1 MQYPKLLVVMKS
13 SIYFALW
20 RKSAFQLLSNFRV
33 PLILALWWWE
43 MIIFPHSPD
52 HWQLLHIYTSLLSA
66 VSHTLRIDFFP
77 RLNRFCAASPGRE
90 TSFFCSGFHLPVP
103 LHPIWDRLTRTAQR
117 TKHTRHML
125 EPCRNSLPCT
135 IPFLV
140 IRFCLMKLHFYT
152 LLGCVPAWCEMTT
165 FFSVVFP
172 SPRLSPISCPLGWL
186 SGKETNWPRWKSQ
199 WYWRSSHP
207 HYWFHLKESVAVL
220 ESPSGRRQA
229 APRLSGCIRCHS
241 ILM

>member
-52 HWQLLHIYTSLLSA
+52 HRQLLHIYTSLLSA

-77 RLNRFCAASPGRE
+77 RLNTFCAASPGRE
-90 TSFFCSGFHLPVP
+90 TSFLCSGFHLPVP
-103 LHPIWDRLTRTAQR
+103 LHPTWDRLTRTAQR
-117 TKHTRHML
+117 TKHTCHML
-125 EPCRNSLPCT
+125 EPWRNSLPCT
-135 IPFLV
+135 TPFLV

-172 SPRLSPISCPLGWL
+172 SPRLSPISCPLGMAFWERNEL
-186 SGKETNWPRWKSQ
+186 ATMEESLVLALKPPPLLISSERERCCSGKSLWEK
-199 WYWRSSHP
+199 
-207 HYWFHLKESVAVL
+207 A
-220 ESPSGRRQA
+220 
-229 APRLSGCIRCHS
+229 GCTTAEWLH
-241 ILM
+241 